1 MVVHKHR
8 YRSENILN
16 MAVRI
21 AAEGTILFCILVF
34 ILHEAGIISSPGIEE
49 VLGAGLIALFA
60 DMRRLESI
68 IVEVRERLVR
78 IESGLE
84 SLIKVKKP

>member
-1 MVVHKHR
+1 MVAHKHR

-21 AAEGTILFCILVF
+21 AAEGTILFCILAF
-34 ILHEAGIISSPGIEE
+34 ILHEAGIEE

-84 SLIKVKKP
+84 SLIS